1 MNGARAVKGPRGAVV
16 ELVLALAA
24 AIGCV
29 LSWLASISTVE
40 VPPIIEGEPMT
51 TSLVFSPPLLT
62 LSLLL
67 ATVTG
72 VLAVLGVARLRRATP
87 ARVGSAG
94 QAPAMGRG
102 VEPASG

>member
-1 MNGARAVKGPRGAVV
+1 VKGTRGAVI

-29 LSWLASISTVE
+29 LSWLAAVTTVE

-51 TSLVFSPPLLT
+51 TSSVYSPPLLT

-67 ATVTG
+67 ATVAG
-72 VLAVLGVARLRRATP
+72 VLVVVGVARLRRARHG
-87 ARVGSAG
+87 RVTLAG
-94 QAPAMGRG
+94 
-102 VEPASG
+102 

>member
-1 MNGARAVKGPRGAVV
+1 VNGGRTGKGPRSAVI

-29 LSWLASISTVE
+29 LSWLAAVTTVE

-51 TSLVFSPPLLT
+51 TSSVYSPPLLT

-67 ATVTG
+67 ATVAG
-72 VLAVLGVARLRRATP
+72 VLVVVGVARLRRARHG
-87 ARVGSAG
+87 RVTLAG
-94 QAPAMGRG
+94 
-102 VEPASG
+102 

>member
-1 MNGARAVKGPRGAVV
+1 VNGGRTGKGPRSAVI

-29 LSWLASISTVE
+29 LSWLAAVTTVE

-51 TSLVFSPPLLT
+51 TSSVYSPPLLT

-67 ATVTG
+67 ATVAG
-72 VLAVLGVARLRRATP
+72 VLVVVGVARLRRG
-87 ARVGSAG
+87 RVTLAG
-94 QAPAMGRG
+94 
-102 VEPASG
+102 